1 MDFEIRSVPPAL
13 IDAADETFRIS
24 SGQADDALTRS
35 IQSVGLLHPPVLLA
49 KGERWVVVCGFARVE
64 VCRRLAWREM
74 PARCL
79 PAESAFADCAL
90 MAVADNSSQRSLD
103 IVETAKALK
112 LLEHAAGVECAPDGG
127 ARLLKSAG
135 IEAGPQLLKKLR
147 PVPRMAPWLQ
157 GCLAKGTIP
166 LPMALRLHDL
176 DDAAAAR
183 ILGDLFENLV
193 LSLGRQRDLLDWVQ
207 AIAMREGML
216 LAQVL
221 ADPQLVQWR
230 QDAEM
235 DRGRKS
241 QLIRDHIRRR
251 RFPAITAFETR
262 YAQTVKAL
270 QPANGLQLLPPAHFE
285 GRTYRLQID
294 FQSADQLRELAREV
308 ERLAAAPPLR
318 RLLEDLSV
326 DQSPS

>member
-1 MDFEIRSVPPAL
+1 MDFEIRTVSPAL

-24 SGQADDALTRS
+24 SRQADDALTRS
-35 IQSVGLLHPPVLLA
+35 IKDVGLLHPPVLLE
-49 KGERWVVVCGFARVE
+49 KGDRWVVVCGFARVE
-64 VCRRLAWREM
+64 ACRRLAWRDM

-79 PAESAFADCAL
+79 PAGSAFADCAL
-90 MAVADNSSQRSLD
+90 MAVVDNSTQRSLD
-103 IVETAKALK
+103 IVETAKAVA
-112 LLEHAAGVECAPDGG
+112 LLEHAADVESAPDGG
-127 ARLLKSAG
+127 ARLFKTAG

-157 GCLAKGTIP
+157 CCLAKGTIP
-166 LPMALRLHDL
+166 LPMALRLHEL
-176 DDAAAAR
+176 DDATAAR
-183 ILGDLFENLV
+183 ILGDLFESLA
-193 LSLGRQRDLLDWVQ
+193 LSLGRQRELLDWVQ
-207 AIAMREGML
+207 AIAMREGVP

-241 QLIRDHIRRR
+241 QVIRDRIRRR

-262 YAQTVKAL
+262 YARTVKAL

-294 FQSADQLRELAREV
+294 FQSADQLREMAREV
-308 ERLAAAPPLR
+308 ERLADAPPLQ

-326 DQSPS
+326 DQTPS